1 MFGEKAP
8 FNFIRYLATEID
20 FGNPNDPERLPT
32 LSDISKETGVSTS
45 TLREQLEVART
56 LGFVEVKPRT
66 GIRRLPYK
74 FGPAVTTSLYF
85 ALQRNR
91 AYFEQ
96 FAEMRRS
103 LEKAFWMEAIK
114 KLDKEDIAYLEN
126 LINRA
131 KTKLASK
138 PIHVPQQEHKEL
150 HLHINRKLDNEFVL
164 GINIAY
170 WRAYEMIGFD
180 RYQDLEYLVL
190 VWDYHEKMILAIKEG
205 RYDDS
210 YKYLIEHLEL
220 LDTESGLSN

>member
-1 MFGEKAP
+1 MKL
-8 FNFIRYLATEID
+8 NQ
-20 FGNPNDPERLPT
+20 
-32 LSDISKETGVSTS
+32 
-45 TLREQLEVART
+45 EQELED
-56 LGFVEVKPRT
+56 
-66 GIRRLPYK
+66 LPYK

-210 YKYLIEHLEL
+210 YQYLIEHLEL